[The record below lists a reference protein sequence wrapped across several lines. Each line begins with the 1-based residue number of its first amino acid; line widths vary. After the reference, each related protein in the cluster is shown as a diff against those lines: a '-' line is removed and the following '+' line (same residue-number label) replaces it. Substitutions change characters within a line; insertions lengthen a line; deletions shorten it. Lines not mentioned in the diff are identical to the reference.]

1 MPLLLQVAP
10 PDIPEAVAVPD
21 LPADTRVAAG
31 KGGARRRHRSVKAVV
46 PVEAHTGTTAA
57 GAAGESGSAP
67 VAAPLAPAH
76 DTSAADEAQAAG
88 KLIATELEVSS
99 TQEVATA
106 AKVTAYDTARAIDA
120 GDRSWIKVLL
130 LTALGLAATFA
141 LGRSGW
147 FSARD
152 DVGYYLGLVGGVL
165 MLSLLAYPLRKYLTS
180 FRRLGAVKYWFA
192 VHMVIGICAPLL
204 ILLHSTFRLGSTN
217 SAVALICML
226 IVAASGIVGR
236 FLYTKVHRGLYGE
249 KLNLDQ
255 LQATSG
261 LADGTLQ
268 SALHEAPAV
277 EARLLRFEKY
287 ARRAYGSNLRDVWR
301 FATIGSRRSIT
312 RLRCMYEFER
322 VVRLG
327 GGVPARDSGDYHRR
341 IRAAD
346 ELVDSFLASA
356 QRISQ
361 FTVYERLLRLWHVA
375 HVPLVYL
382 LAISSVAHVVA
393 VHLY

>member
-1 MPLLLQVAP
+1 MPLILEVVPPVVVPSQPVAP
-10 PDIPEAVAVPD
+10 APGAPSEAE
-21 LPADTRVAAG
+21 TVAAG
-31 KGGARRRHRSVKAVV
+31 QGIESEPEGSS
-46 PVEAHTGTTAA
+46 T
-57 GAAGESGSAP
+57 GAAAI
-67 VAAPLAPAH
+67 V
-76 DTSAADEAQAAG
+76 
-88 KLIATELEVSS
+88 
-99 TQEVATA
+99 
-106 AKVTAYDTARAIDA
+106 AKVVAYDTARAIDA

-152 DVGYYLGLVGGVL
+152 EIGYYIGLVGGVL
-165 MLSLLAYPLRKYLTS
+165 MLSLLAYPLRKHLAS
-180 FRRLGAVKYWFA
+180 FRKLGALKYWFA

-249 KLNLDQ
+249 KLNLEQ
-255 LQATSG
+255 LQASSG
-261 LADGTLQ
+261 LVDERLR

-277 EARLLRFEKY
+277 EARLLRFEIY
-287 ARRAYGSNLRDVWR
+287 ARRAYASSLRDAWR

-312 RLRCMYEFER
+312 RARCMHEFER

-327 GGVPARDSGDYHRR
+327 GGAPALDSGDYHRQ
-341 IRAAD
+341 IRAAG
-346 ELVDSFLASA
+346 ELVDAFLASA

-375 HVPLVYL
+375 HIPLVYL